1 MPLQKII
8 ARPGTNRENTR
19 YTNEAGWY
27 VSEKVRFRQG
37 TPEKIGGWVRI
48 SQAVFLGICRSLWN
62 WVTLGNANLLGVGT
76 NLKYYIEQG
85 GAYSDITP
93 IRKTQSVT
101 FAAVTVS
108 PFSSTIT
115 VTSAN
120 HGAITGD
127 FVTFSGAVSLGG
139 NITAAVLNQ
148 EYQITSVP
156 TSSTFTFT
164 AKNAS
169 TGATVTSNASDVGN
183 GGASSVG
190 AFQVNTGPGVAQV
203 PLIGWGGGAW
213 GGGSWGVTS
222 TVTDPLRIWNANNWG
237 EDLVFGPRAAGLYY
251 WDATGGLSSRGVAL
265 NSLGGIVTITIASPG
280 VVTFTVSLVEGTAVS
295 FTTTGALPTG
305 LSVGTTYYLRNVSG
319 LTANL
324 SATPT
329 GSVITTSGTQSGV
342 HSMILEDVP
351 DIQYSLIVSDAYRY
365 LLVFGCNPID
375 SAVADPMLIRWC
387 SQESLVDWSPAAT
400 NTAGSLRLS
409 RGSQIITVQQQRQ
422 EILAWTDSALFSIQ
436 FLGAPLVWGSQI
448 LADNIS
454 IAGPNAVAVASS
466 KTYWMGI
473 DKFYIYDGVVK
484 TLNCDLRRYI
494 FNDINLY
501 QNFQI
506 FAGTNEG
513 FNEIWWFYCSESS
526 STIDR
531 YVVFNYAENNGQGV
545 WYYGTMARTAWS
557 DSGLRQYP
565 QAATYS
571 NNIVDHERGV
581 DDNVSGTPAAI
592 NAYIESAEFDIQD
605 GHNLGYVYRV
615 LPDITFDGSE
625 TSSPAVTMTLIPMMN
640 SGSGYNNPQSN
651 SGSSSAS
658 VVRTSTTTIEQ
669 FTGQVYVRVRGRQM
683 IFKVE
688 SNQLGCAWQLGAP
701 RIDIRQDGRATGQ
714 GA

>member
-213 GGGSWGVTS
+213 GGGSWGVTP

-265 NSLGGIVTITIASPG
+265 NSLGGTVTITIASPG

-375 SAVADPMLIRWC
+375 SAVSDPMLIRWC

-688 SNQLGCAWQLGAP
+688 SNQLGCTWQLGAP

>member
-1 MPLQKII
+1 VPLSKILY
-8 ARPGTNRENTR
+8 RPGVNKENTR
-19 YTNEAGWY
+19 YTSENGWY
-27 VSEKVRFRQG
+27 VSDKVRFRQG
-37 TPEKIGGWVRI
+37 TPEKIGGWLRI
-48 SQAVFLGICRSLWN
+48 SQATFLGICRSLWN
-62 WVTLGNANLLGVGT
+62 WVTLSNSNLLGVGT

-93 IRKTQSVT
+93 IRLTQSVT
-101 FAAVTVS
+101 FAAVTAS

-213 GGGSWGVTS
+213 GGGSWGVTP

-265 NSLGGIVTITIASPG
+265 NSLGGTVTITIASPG
-280 VVTFTVSLVEGTAVS
+280 VVTFTVALVEGTAVS

-324 SATPT
+324 SSTPT

-387 SQESLVDWSPAAT
+387 SQESLVDWNPAAT

-625 TSSPAVTMTLIPMMN
+625 TASPAVTMTLIPMMN

-688 SNQLGCAWQLGAP
+688 SNQLGCTWQLGAP

>member
-1 MPLQKII
+1 MPLSKILY
-8 ARPGTNRENTR
+8 RPGTNRENTR

-93 IRKTQSVT
+93 IRLTQSVT
-101 FAAVTVS
+101 FAAVTAS

-213 GGGSWGVTS
+213 GGGSWGVTP

-265 NSLGGIVTITIASPG
+265 NSLGGTVTITIASPG

-688 SNQLGCAWQLGAP
+688 SNQLGCTWQLGAP

>member
-1 MPLQKII
+1 MPLSKILD
-8 ARPGTNRENTR
+8 RPGVNKENTR
-19 YTNEAGWY
+19 YTSENGWY
-27 VSEKVRFRQG
+27 VSDKVRFRQG

-213 GGGSWGVTS
+213 GGGSWGVTP

-251 WDATGGLSSRGVAL
+251 WDATGGLSSKGVAL
-265 NSLGGIVTITIASPG
+265 NSLGGTVTITIASPG

-688 SNQLGCAWQLGAP
+688 SNQLGCTWQLGAP

>member
-1 MPLQKII
+1 MPLAKTLYK
-8 ARPGTNRENTR
+8 PGVNKENTR
-19 YTNEAGWY
+19 YTNENGWY

-48 SQAVFLGICRSLWN
+48 SQATFLGVCRSLWN
-62 WVTLGNANLLGVGT
+62 WVTLGSNNLLGVGT

-93 IRKTQSVT
+93 IRLTQSVT

-115 VTSAN
+115 ATSAN

-148 EYQITSVP
+148 QYQITSVP
-156 TSSTFTFT
+156 TVNTFTFT
-164 AKNAS
+164 AVNPS
-169 TGATVTSNASDVGN
+169 TLVAVTSNASDVGN
-183 GGASSVG
+183 GGGSAVG

-203 PLIGWGGGAW
+203 PLIGWGAGPW
-213 GGGSWGVTS
+213 GGGTWGLTP

-237 EDLVFGPRAAGLYY
+237 EDLVYGPRAAGLYY
-251 WDATGGLSSRGVAL
+251 WDATNGLSTRGVAL
-265 NSLGGIVTITIASPG
+265 SSLGGTVTLTIAGPC
-280 VVTFTVSLVEGTAVS
+280 VVTFGVILSEGTAVS
-295 FTTTGALPTG
+295 FKTTGALPTG
-305 LSVGTTYYLRNVSG
+305 LSTGTTYYLRNVSG

-324 SATPT
+324 SSTPA
-329 GSVITTSGTQSGV
+329 GSLITTSGTQSGTQ
-342 HSMILEDVP
+342 SMVLEDVP
-351 DIQYSLIVSDAYRY
+351 KIQYSLIVSDALRY
-365 LLVFGCNPID
+365 LLVFGCNDYDTPI
-375 SAVADPMLIRWC
+375 ADPMLIRWC
-387 SQESLVDWSPAAT
+387 DQESLVDWRPVSA

-409 RGSQIITVQQQRQ
+409 HGSQIITVQQQRQ

-436 FLGAPLVWGSQI
+436 YLGAPLVWGSQI
-448 LADNIS
+448 LADNTS
-454 IAGPNAVAVASS
+454 IIGPNAAAIASGV
-466 KTYWMGI
+466 TYWMGV
-473 DKFYIYDGVVK
+473 DKFYLYNGRVQ
-484 TLNCDLRRYI
+484 TLNCDLRRHV
-494 FNDINLY
+494 FGDINRF
-501 QNFQI
+501 QNFQV
-506 FAGTNEG
+506 FSGTNEG
-513 FNEIWWFYCSESS
+513 FNEVWWFYCSED
-526 STIDR
+526 STTVNR
-531 YVVFNYAENNGQGV
+531 YVVFNYAENI
-545 WYYGTMARTAWS
+545 WYYGSMARTAWS

-571 NNIVDHERGV
+571 YNIVDHERGV
-581 DDNVSGTPAAI
+581 DDNETGTATAI

-605 GHNLGYVYRV
+605 GHSLGYVYRI
-615 LPDITFDGSE
+615 LPDITFQGSE
-625 TSSPAVTMTLIPMMN
+625 AASPAVTMTLIPMMN

-688 SNQLGCAWQLGAP
+688 SNQLGCTWQLGAP
-701 RIDIRQDGRATGQ
+701 RIDIRPDGRATGL

>member
-1 MPLQKII
+1 MPLSKILYK
-8 ARPGTNRENTR
+8 PGVNKENTR
-19 YTNEAGWY
+19 YTNENGWY
-27 VSEKVRFRQG
+27 VSDKVRFRQG

-48 SQAVFLGICRSLWN
+48 SQATFLGVCRSLWN
-62 WVTLGNANLLGVGT
+62 WVTLGAANLLGVGT

-85 GAYSDITP
+85 GAYFDITP
-93 IRKTQSVT
+93 IRVTQSVT
-101 FAAVTVS
+101 FSAVTVS

-115 VTSAN
+115 VTSAS

-148 EYQITSVP
+148 QYQIASVP
-156 TSSTFTFT
+156 TANTFTFV
-164 AKNAS
+164 ALDPG
-169 TGATVTSNASDVGN
+169 TGAPVTSNASDVGN
-183 GGASSVG
+183 GGGSSLG
-190 AFQVNTGPGVAQV
+190 AFQVNTGPGIAQV
-203 PLIGWGGGAW
+203 PLTGWGAGAW
-213 GGGSWGVTS
+213 GGGSWGVTP

-251 WDATGGLSSRGVAL
+251 WDATTGLTSRGVAL
-265 NSLGGIVTITIASPG
+265 SSLGGTVTLTIANPC
-280 VVTFTVSLVEGTAVS
+280 VVTFGIVLSDGTAVS
-295 FTTTGALPTG
+295 FNTTGALPTG
-305 LSVGTTYYLRNVSG
+305 LTAGTTYYLRNVAG

-324 SATPT
+324 SATPA
-329 GSVITTSGTQSGV
+329 GSLITTSGTQSGTQTMV
-342 HSMILEDVP
+342 LEDVP
-351 DIQYSLIVSDAYRY
+351 KIQYSLIVSDALRY
-365 LLVFGCNPID
+365 LLVFGCNDYD
-375 SAVADPMLIRWC
+375 SSVADPMLIRWC
-387 SQESLVDWSPAAT
+387 DQESLVDWRPVSA

-409 RGSQIITVQQQRQ
+409 HGSQIITVQQQRQ

-436 FLGAPLVWGSQI
+436 YLGAPLVWGSQI
-448 LADNIS
+448 LADNTS
-454 IAGPNAVAVASS
+454 IAGPNATAVASGV
-466 KTYWMGI
+466 TYWMGV
-473 DKFYIYDGVVK
+473 DKFYLYNGRVQ
-484 TLNCDLRRYI
+484 TLNCDLRKYI
-494 FNDINLY
+494 FNDINRY

-513 FNEIWWFYCSESS
+513 FNEVWWFYCSAN
-526 STIDR
+526 STTINR
-531 YVVFNYAENNGQGV
+531 YVVYNYAENI
-545 WYYGTMARTAWS
+545 WFYGTMARTAWS
-557 DSGLRQYP
+557 DSGIRQYP

-571 NNIVDHERGV
+571 YNIVDHERGV
-581 DDNVSGTPAAI
+581 DDNETGTAAAI

-605 GHNLGYVYRV
+605 GHSLGYVYRV

-625 TSSPAVTMTLIPMMN
+625 ASSPAVTMTLIPMMN

-658 VVRTSTTTIEQ
+658 VVRTSTSTIEQ

-688 SNQLGCAWQLGAP
+688 SNQLGCTWQLGSP

>member
-1 MPLQKII
+1 MPLSKVINK
-8 ARPGTNRENTR
+8 PGVNKENTR
-19 YTNEAGWY
+19 YTNENGWY

-37 TPEKIGGWVRI
+37 TPEKIGGWLRI

-62 WVTLGNANLLGVGT
+62 WVTLTNANLLGVGT

-93 IRKTQSVT
+93 IRLTQSVT
-101 FAAVTVS
+101 FAAVTTA

-120 HGAITGD
+120 HGAITND

-156 TSSTFTFT
+156 TVNTFTIT
-164 AKNAS
+164 ATNPS
-169 TGATVTSNASDVGN
+169 TGAAVTSNASDVGN
-183 GGASSVG
+183 GGASAVG

-203 PLIGWGGGAW
+203 PLIGWGGGSW
-213 GGGSWGVTS
+213 GGGSWGITPQ
-222 TVTDPLRIWNANNWG
+222 VTDPLRIWNANNWG

-251 WDATGGLSSRGVAL
+251 WDATGGLSTRGVAL
-265 NSLGGIVTITIASPG
+265 SSLGGVVTLTIASPC
-280 VVTFTVSLVEGTAVS
+280 VITFTVALVAGTSISL
-295 FTTTGALPTG
+295 TTTGALPTG
-305 LSVGTTYYLRNVSG
+305 LSTNTTYYLINVSG

-324 SATPT
+324 ATTAT
-329 GSVITTSGTQSGV
+329 GTAIITSGTQSGV
-342 HSMILEDVP
+342 HSMVLEDVP
-351 DIQYSLIVSDAYRY
+351 KVQYSLLVSDAYRY
-365 LLVFGCNPID
+365 LMVFGCNPLD
-375 SAVADPMLIRWC
+375 SATADPMLIRWC
-387 SQESLVDWSPAAT
+387 SQESLVDWNPSAT
-400 NTAGSLRLS
+400 NTAGSIRLS

-422 EILAWTDSALFSIQ
+422 EILTWTDSSLFSIQ

-454 IAGPNAVAVASS
+454 IVGPNAVAVASS

-501 QNFQI
+501 QNYQI

-513 FNEIWWFYCSESS
+513 FNEIWWFYCSEDSES
-526 STIDR
+526 VDR

-557 DSGLRQYP
+557 DSGLRPYP

-571 NNIVDHERGV
+571 NNLVDHERGV
-581 DDNVSGTPAAI
+581 DDNVSGTPQAI

-605 GHNLGYVYRV
+605 GHNIGYVYRI

-625 TSSPAVTMTLIPMMN
+625 SSAPEVTMTLIPMMN

-651 SGSSSAS
+651 SGSSSAT
-658 VVRTSTTTIEQ
+658 VTRTSTATIEQ

-683 IFKVE
+683 IFKIE
-688 SNQLGCAWQLGAP
+688 SNQVGCAWQLGAP
-701 RIDIRQDGRATGQ
+701 RIDIRPDGRATGQ

>member
-1 MPLQKII
+1 MPLSKILYK
-8 ARPGTNRENTR
+8 PGTNRENTR
-19 YTNEAGWY
+19 YTTEGGWY
-27 VSEKVRFRQG
+27 TSDKVRFRQG
-37 TPEKIGGWVRI
+37 TPEKIGGWLRI
-48 SQAVFLGICRSLWN
+48 SQATFLGICRSLWN
-62 WVTLGNANLLGVGT
+62 WVTLSNSNLLGVGT

-93 IRKTQSVT
+93 IRLTQSVT

-120 HGAITGD
+120 HGAIVGD
-127 FVTFSGAVSLGG
+127 FVTFSSAVSLGG

-148 EYQITSVP
+148 QYQIATVP
-156 TSSTFTFT
+156 TVNTFTFT
-164 AKNAS
+164 AKNPS

-183 GGASSVG
+183 GGGSSVG

-203 PLIGWGGGAW
+203 PLVGWGAGGW
-213 GGGSWGVTS
+213 GSGSWGVTPQ
-222 TVTDPLRIWNANNWG
+222 VTDPLRIWNAGNWG
-237 EDLVFGPRAAGLYY
+237 EDLVFGPRTAGLYY

-265 NSLGGIVTITIASPG
+265 NSLGGTVTITIAAPA
-280 VVTFTVSLVEGTAVS
+280 VVTFGVVLSEGTAVS

-319 LTANL
+319 LSANL
-324 SATPT
+324 SATSSGSLITTT
-329 GSVITTSGTQSGV
+329 GSQSGTQSMV
-342 HSMILEDVP
+342 LEDVP
-351 DIQYSLIVSDAYRY
+351 KYQYSLIISDALRY
-365 LLVFGCNPID
+365 LMVFGCNDIG

-387 SQESLVDWSPAAT
+387 DQESLVDWNPSAT

-409 RGSQIITVQQQRQ
+409 HGSQIITVQQTRQ
-422 EILAWTDSALFSIQ
+422 EILVWTDSALFSVQ
-436 FLGAPLVWGSQI
+436 YLGPPLVFGSQI
-448 LADNIS
+448 LADNTS
-454 IAGPNAVAVASS
+454 IIGPNATAVASGV
-466 KTYWMGI
+466 TYWMGV
-473 DKFYIYDGVVK
+473 DKFYLYNGRVQ

-494 FNDINLY
+494 FNDINRY
-501 QNFQI
+501 QNFQV

-513 FNEIWWFYCSESS
+513 FNEVWWFYCSANAT
-526 STIDR
+526 TIDR
-531 YVVFNYAENNGQGV
+531 YVIFNYAENI

-565 QAATYS
+565 QAATY
-571 NNIVDHERGV
+571 NYNIVDHERGV
-581 DDNVSGTPAAI
+581 DDNETGTATAI
-592 NAYIESAEFDIQD
+592 NAYIESSEFDIQD
-605 GHNLGYVYRV
+605 GHSLGYVYRI

-625 TSSPAVTMTLIPMMN
+625 TASPAVTMTLIPMMN

-658 VVRTSTTTIEQ
+658 VARTSTTTIEQ

-701 RIDIRQDGRATGQ
+701 RIDIRPDGRATGQ

>member
-48 SQAVFLGICRSLWN
+48 SQATFLGICRSLWN
-62 WVTLGNANLLGVGT
+62 WVTLSNSNLLGVGT

-101 FAAVTVS
+101 FAAVTAS

-213 GGGSWGVTS
+213 GGGSWGVTP

-265 NSLGGIVTITIASPG
+265 NSLGGTVTITIASPG
-280 VVTFTVSLVEGTAVS
+280 VVTFTVALVEGTAVS

-324 SATPT
+324 SSTPT

-387 SQESLVDWSPAAT
+387 SQESLVDWNPAAT

-625 TSSPAVTMTLIPMMN
+625 TASPAVTMTLIPMMN

-688 SNQLGCAWQLGAP
+688 SNQLGCTWQLGAP

>member
-1 MPLQKII
+1 MPLVKTLYKS
-8 ARPGTNRENTR
+8 GVNKENTR
-19 YTNEAGWY
+19 YTSENGWY

-101 FAAVTVS
+101 FAAVTAS

-213 GGGSWGVTS
+213 GGGSWGVTP

-265 NSLGGIVTITIASPG
+265 NSLGGTVTITIASPG

-305 LSVGTTYYLRNVSG
+305 LSAGTTYYLRNVSG

-688 SNQLGCAWQLGAP
+688 SNQLGCTWQLGAP

>member
-1 MPLQKII
+1 VPLVKTLYKS
-8 ARPGTNRENTR
+8 GVNKENTR
-19 YTNEAGWY
+19 YTSENGWY

-213 GGGSWGVTS
+213 GGGSWGVTP

-265 NSLGGIVTITIASPG
+265 NSLGGTVTITIASPG

-305 LSVGTTYYLRNVSG
+305 LSAGTTYYLRNVSG

-688 SNQLGCAWQLGAP
+688 SNQLGCTWQLGAP

>member
-1 MPLQKII
+1 MPLSKILYK
-8 ARPGTNRENTR
+8 PGTNRENTR
-19 YTNEAGWY
+19 YATEGGWY
-27 VSEKVRFRQG
+27 TSDKVRFRQG
-37 TPEKIGGWVRI
+37 TPEKIGGWLRI
-48 SQAVFLGICRSLWN
+48 SQATFLGICRSLWN
-62 WVTLGNANLLGVGT
+62 WVTLTNENLLGVGT

-93 IRKTQSVT
+93 IRLTQSVT
-101 FAAVTVS
+101 FSAVTVS

-120 HGAITGD
+120 HGAIVGD

-148 EYQITSVP
+148 QYQIATVP
-156 TSSTFTFT
+156 TVNTFTFT
-164 AKNAS
+164 AKNPS
-169 TGATVTSNASDVGN
+169 TGATVTSNASDSGN
-183 GGASSVG
+183 GGGSSVG

-203 PLIGWGGGAW
+203 PLVGWGAGGW
-213 GGGSWGVTS
+213 GSGSWGVTPQ
-222 TVTDPLRIWNANNWG
+222 VTDPLRIWNAGNWG

-265 NSLGGIVTITIASPG
+265 NSLGGTVTITIASPG
-280 VVTFTVSLVEGTAVS
+280 VVTFGVVLSEGTAVS

-319 LTANL
+319 LSANL
-324 SATPT
+324 SSTPT
-329 GSVITTSGTQSGV
+329 GSVITTTGTQSGT
-342 HSMILEDVP
+342 HSMVLEDVP
-351 DIQYSLIVSDAYRY
+351 KYQYSLLISDALRY
-365 LLVFGCNPID
+365 LIVFGCND
-375 SAVADPMLIRWC
+375 VGSNVADPMLIRWC
-387 SQESLVDWSPAAT
+387 DQESLVDWNPSAT

-409 RGSQIITVQQQRQ
+409 HGSQIITVQQTRQ
-422 EILAWTDSALFSIQ
+422 EILVWTDSALFSVQ
-436 FLGAPLVWGSQI
+436 YLGPPLVFGSQI
-448 LADNIS
+448 LADNTS
-454 IAGPNAVAVASS
+454 IIGPNATAVASGV
-466 KTYWMGI
+466 TYWMGV
-473 DKFYIYDGVVK
+473 DKFYLYNGRVQ

-494 FNDINLY
+494 FNDINRY
-501 QNFQI
+501 QNFQV

-513 FNEIWWFYCSESS
+513 FNEVWWFYCSANAT
-526 STIDR
+526 TIDR
-531 YVVFNYAENNGQGV
+531 YVIFNYAENI

-565 QAATYS
+565 QAATY
-571 NNIVDHERGV
+571 NYNIVDHERGV
-581 DDNVSGTPAAI
+581 DDNETGTATAI
-592 NAYIESAEFDIQD
+592 NAYIESSEFDIQD
-605 GHNLGYVYRV
+605 GHSLGYVYRI

-625 TSSPAVTMTLIPMMN
+625 TASPTVTMTLIPMMN

-688 SNQLGCAWQLGAP
+688 SNQLGCSWQLGAP
-701 RIDIRQDGRATGQ
+701 RIDIRPDGRATGQ

>member
-1 MPLQKII
+1 VPLSKILY
-8 ARPGTNRENTR
+8 RPGVNKENTR
-19 YTNEAGWY
+19 YTSENGWY
-27 VSEKVRFRQG
+27 VSDKVRFRQG
-37 TPEKIGGWVRI
+37 TPEKIGGWLRI
-48 SQAVFLGICRSLWN
+48 SQATFLGVCRSLWN
-62 WVTLGNANLLGVGT
+62 WVTLSNSNLLGVGT

-93 IRKTQSVT
+93 IRLTQSVT
-101 FAAVTVS
+101 FAAVTAS

-148 EYQITSVP
+148 QYQIDSVP
-156 TSSTFTFT
+156 TVNTFTFT
-164 AKNAS
+164 AKNPS

-213 GGGSWGVTS
+213 GGGSWGVTP

-265 NSLGGIVTITIASPG
+265 NSLGGTVTITIASPG
-280 VVTFTVSLVEGTAVS
+280 VVTFTVALVEGTAVS

-324 SATPT
+324 SSTPT

-387 SQESLVDWSPAAT
+387 SQESLVDWNPAAT

-625 TSSPAVTMTLIPMMN
+625 TASPAVTMTLIPMMN

-688 SNQLGCAWQLGAP
+688 SNQLGCTWQLGAP

>member
-1 MPLQKII
+1 MPLSKILYK
-8 ARPGTNRENTR
+8 PGTNRENTR
-19 YTNEAGWY
+19 YTTEGGWY
-27 VSEKVRFRQG
+27 TSDKVRFRQG
-37 TPEKIGGWVRI
+37 TPEKIGGWLRI
-48 SQAVFLGICRSLWN
+48 SQATFLGICRSLWN
-62 WVTLGNANLLGVGT
+62 WVTLGNSNLLGVGT

-93 IRKTQSVT
+93 IRLTQSVT

-120 HGAITGD
+120 HGAIVGD

-148 EYQITSVP
+148 QYQIATVP
-156 TSSTFTFT
+156 TVNTFTFT
-164 AKNAS
+164 AKNPS

-183 GGASSVG
+183 GGGSSVG

-203 PLIGWGGGAW
+203 PLVGWGAGGW
-213 GGGSWGVTS
+213 GSGSWGVTPQ
-222 TVTDPLRIWNANNWG
+222 VTDPLRIWNAGNWG
-237 EDLVFGPRAAGLYY
+237 EDLVFGPRTAGLYY

-265 NSLGGIVTITIASPG
+265 NSLGGTVTITIAAPA
-280 VVTFTVSLVEGTAVS
+280 VVTFGVVLSEGTAVS

-319 LTANL
+319 LSANL
-324 SATPT
+324 SATSSGSLITTT
-329 GSVITTSGTQSGV
+329 GSQSGTQSMV
-342 HSMILEDVP
+342 LEDVP
-351 DIQYSLIVSDAYRY
+351 KYQYSLIISDALRY
-365 LLVFGCNPID
+365 LMVFGCNDIG
-375 SAVADPMLIRWC
+375 STVADPMLIRWC
-387 SQESLVDWSPAAT
+387 DQESLVDWNPSAT
-400 NTAGSLRLS
+400 NTAGSVRLS
-409 RGSQIITVQQQRQ
+409 HGSQIITVQQTRQ

-436 FLGAPLVWGSQI
+436 YLGPPLVFGSQI
-448 LADNIS
+448 LADNTS
-454 IAGPNAVAVASS
+454 IIGPNATAVASGV
-466 KTYWMGI
+466 TYWMGV
-473 DKFYIYDGVVK
+473 DKFYLYNGRVQ

-494 FNDINLY
+494 FNDINRY
-501 QNFQI
+501 QNFQV

-513 FNEIWWFYCSESS
+513 FNEVWWFYCSANST
-526 STIDR
+526 TIDR
-531 YVVFNYAENNGQGV
+531 YVIFNYAENI

-565 QAATYS
+565 QAATY
-571 NNIVDHERGV
+571 NYNIVDHERGV
-581 DDNVSGTPAAI
+581 DDNETGTATAI
-592 NAYIESAEFDIQD
+592 NAYIESSEFDIQD
-605 GHNLGYVYRV
+605 GHSLGYVYRI

-625 TSSPAVTMTLIPMMN
+625 TASPAVTMTLIPMMN

-658 VVRTSTTTIEQ
+658 VARTSTTTIEQ

-701 RIDIRQDGRATGQ
+701 RIDIRPDGRATGQ